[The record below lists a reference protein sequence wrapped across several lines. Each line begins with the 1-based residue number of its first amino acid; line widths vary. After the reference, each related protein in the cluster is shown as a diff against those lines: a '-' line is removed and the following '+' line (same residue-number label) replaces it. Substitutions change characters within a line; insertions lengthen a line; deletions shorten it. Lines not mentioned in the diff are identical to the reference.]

1 MATDTS
7 SNTIE
12 QQHGDTLGHRNF
24 PARVLVISRN
34 GTWWRRWLNEQE
46 SMASIESNFNCSVE
60 YLPDWFYSGSLRQQ
74 SSYISQFRFIIA
86 VYGAGV
92 TSMLL
97 AAPGTTIL
105 SLQPSDTV
113 LDYSFY
119 PVLTMMA
126 RHIGVQYLPW
136 AANSDPR
143 FVSIPERLASAPR
156 NQQLRDSDF
165 SLPFVLVRGLFLQG
179 VQMSRCWSAALQ
191 GSTNTF
197 DDLKGT
203 SGAVSSSR
211 FKDLCD
217 EDASLYDGFEA
228 NGWPTFELRY
238 SRQKMHTWLNDAG
251 WI

>member
-1 MATDTS
+1 M
-7 SNTIE
+7 
-12 QQHGDTLGHRNF
+12 R
-24 PARVLVISRN
+24 
-34 GTWWRRWLNEQE
+34 
-46 SMASIESNFNCSVE
+46 
-60 YLPDWFYSGSLRQQ
+60 YSH
-74 SSYISQFRFIIA
+74 
-86 VYGAGV
+86 
-92 TSMLL
+92 L
-97 AAPGTTIL
+97 AATTIAPAAPPQL
-105 SLQPSDTV
+105 
-113 LDYSFY
+113 
-119 PVLTMMA
+119 M
-126 RHIGVQYLPW
+126 RRYLPW

-179 VQMSRCWSAALQ
+179 LQMSRCWSAALQ

-228 NGWPTFELRY
+228 NGWPTFELRLQQIL
-238 SRQKMHTWLNDAG
+238 R
-251 WI
+251 